1 MTQAKIMQN
10 TKTLYSGFNYDG
22 FVWNNF
28 NETIERKENRN
39 GLDETNLWSDGFME
53 PVMGLVWL
61 VVTDEDFLTT
71 DWHTPKD
78 SVILL
83 PAKSKNIA

>member
-1 MTQAKIMQN
+1 MFWKMTQARIMQN
-10 TKTLYSGFNYDG
+10 TKTQFLS
-22 FVWNNF
+22 WPNF
-28 NETIERKENRN
+28 NETIEQKGNRN
-39 GLDETNLWSDGFME
+39 GWDETNLWSDGFME

-78 SVILL
+78 SVLL
-83 PAKSKNIA
+83 PAKSKKVA